1 MINQSLALEKINYLK
16 ESSTLLPH
24 NYLNFN
30 FHSIP
35 IKFHS
40 NNDKF
45 LIELKEYLPSEWL
58 IDDSKDYNIDCKSV
72 YHFDLRNWKHNI
84 DFDDEVSSL
93 THQIEG
99 HTIQRDFV
107 AIKNEGATLCSFDA
121 KLDDGAHN
129 FFRWFLSPLLIQKNK
144 LMIHSSAILSHD
156 FNKAYL
162 FFGPSGAGKTTIS
175 ELAKPRKI
183 LSDDMNVLHLEKG
196 ELLCSA
202 GGVGGLYKPQV
213 PIDKKYKIENIFWLI
228 QDKHSSIS
236 SSTKKEQFK
245 YLLATCANLP
255 LGNINKTLEDEIL
268 SLSESILHQKA
279 IQKLHFPKEISI
291 WSMIDPN

>member
-1 MINQSLALEKINYLK
+1 MIDISLAHEKINYLSK
-16 ESSTLLPH
+16 SSTLLPH
-24 NYLNFN
+24 NSLSFS

-40 NNDKF
+40 NNESF
-45 LIELKEYLPSEWL
+45 LNKLKEYLPSEWL
-58 IDDSKDYNIDCKSV
+58 IDDSKNSLIDCKNV
-72 YHFDLRNWKHNI
+72 YHFGLKDWNSSI
-84 DFDDEVSSL
+84 EFDDEESSL

-107 AIKNEGATLCSFDA
+107 AFKNENATLCSFDA
-121 KLDDGAHN
+121 TLDDGAHN
-129 FFRWFLSPLLIQKNK
+129 FFRWYLSPLLIQKNK
-144 LMIHSSAILSHD
+144 LMIHSSAILAHD
-156 FNKAYL
+156 SKKAYL

-175 ELAKPRKI
+175 ELASPRKI
-183 LSDDMNVLHLEKG
+183 LSDDMNVLHFEKG

-228 QDKHSSIS
+228 QDKHSSVAP
-236 SSTKKEQFK
+236 STKKEQFK

-255 LGNINKTLEDEIL
+255 LGSINKTMEDEIFSLTENIL
-268 SLSESILHQKA
+268 SHRE
-279 IQKLHFPKEISI
+279 IQKLHFPKETSI
-291 WSMIDPN
+291 WSLIDPN

>member
-1 MINQSLALEKINYLK
+1 MINISLAHEKIKYLK

-24 NYLNFN
+24 NSLSFS

-35 IKFHS
+35 IKFYS
-40 NNDKF
+40 NNEAF
-45 LIELKEYLPSEWL
+45 LNELREYLPSEWL
-58 IDDSKDYNIDCKSV
+58 IDDSKDCPTDCKNV
-72 YHFDLRNWKHNI
+72 YHFDLKDWKHNME
-84 DFDDEVSSL
+84 FDDEESSL

-107 AIKNEGATLCSFDA
+107 AVINQDATLCSFDA
-121 KLDDGAHN
+121 TLDDGAHN

-144 LMIHSSAILSHD
+144 LMIHSSAILAHD
-156 FNKAYL
+156 SKKAYL

-175 ELAKPRKI
+175 ELASPRKI

-255 LGNINKTLEDEIL
+255 LGNINKTLEDEL
-268 SLSESILHQKA
+268 FSLSESILSHKE
-279 IQKLHFPKEISI
+279 IQKLRFPKEISI